1 MKPFTSQPQHT
12 RHTQQFDMETQARH
26 RPPNLNPVWFERDS
40 HSRYARNMPYS
51 THSAV
56 FSPSVRSPSMP
67 SPMYPRSPGYDHSM
81 RRHEQAL
88 VERLDQRGRPRPLEV
103 QDNRNTLHS
112 LSPIAEA
119 NWDRRRSSFASV
131 PSPRA
136 PAPTPV
142 SPQPPLHLQPP
153 RPQTLAAE
161 TRSVLLSGLPPIRPL
176 SATAERRP
184 SLPPSLASPRR
195 NSLQTREGLQAWGHV
210 FFGNPTDASC
220 FVTAMALRRSSESSS
235 TDETMDDLTSPAK
248 SPVGHNRVIIRARV
262 RPRELTRKPFLLKR
276 EFDMDGLRATVPEP
290 LPNSA
295 ARRLSGDHSKLNGLN
310 KSRRRSST
318 ASLLESELSPV
329 RTTNTVPIRKFLCP
343 GYHRG
348 PPLTLVQTHIM
359 LGLSSPSSQL
369 LFTLVTSSQVIS

>member
-1 MKPFTSQPQHT
+1 
-12 RHTQQFDMETQARH
+12 
-26 RPPNLNPVWFERDS
+26 
-40 HSRYARNMPYS
+40 
-51 THSAV
+51 
-56 FSPSVRSPSMP
+56 MP

-88 VERLDQRGRPRPLEV
+88 VERLDQRGRPRPLEI
-103 QDNRNTLHS
+103 QDSRTTLRS

-142 SPQPPLHLQPP
+142 SPQPPPRLQPP

-161 TRSVLLSGLPPIRPL
+161 TRSVLLSGLPPIRPP
-176 SATAERRP
+176 SAFMERRQSLLP
-184 SLPPSLASPRR
+184 SLPSPRQ

-210 FFGNPTDASC
+210 FFGNPADASC

-235 TDETMDDLTSPAK
+235 TDETMDDPASPAK
-248 SPVGHNRVIIRARV
+248 SPLGRSRVTIRARV

-295 ARRLSGDHSKLNGLN
+295 VPAPRRLSADLSKLNGLS

-329 RTTNTVPIRKFLCP
+329 RTTNTVPIRKSLCSV
-343 GYHRG
+343 YH
-348 PPLTLVQTHIM
+348 LTRC
-359 LGLSSPSSQL
+359 
-369 LFTLVTSSQVIS
+369 